1 MKRILG
7 SVLAGL
13 TLAACS
19 GPDNSPRAAA
29 SPAATAVVV
38 TDCGTFVLNQ
48 GEEVPESAVRCLAE
62 AVRAGTPARLKATRP
77 TTEGDPLPITYTAGT
92 DGSVAVLTDSR
103 QDKFGV
109 RTITR
114 EICTGPPIVPDLIFA
129 RCAER

>member
-19 GPDNSPRAAA
+19 GPDDSPRAAA
-29 SPAATAVVV
+29 SPAAAAV

-62 AVRAGTPARLKATRP
+62 AVRAGAPARLKATGP
-77 TTEGDPLPITYTAGT
+77 TTEGDPLPITYTAST
-92 DGSVAVLTDSR
+92 DGSVEVLTDSR